1 METKQVSQE
10 KDAWFGMM
18 QQPKKIFLGFTHT
31 SCRTNPR
38 YNFGKDQGLARRK
51 GKRKGQRPNLASE
64 EKKKNSTPKF
74 GALQTYPP

>member
-18 QQPKKIFLGFTHT
+18 QQPKKIFLGFTH
-31 SCRTNPR
+31 SSFRANPR

-51 GKRKGQRPNLASE
+51 GKRKG
-64 EKKKNSTPKF
+64 
-74 GALQTYPP
+74 